1 LLLGLVALVAAIAGV
16 VTALREIR
24 DPPPVPPAVA
34 AVPPDAPPV
43 EPAAGPAPTA
53 RPPAP
58 AARPAA
64 PAAAVTAA
72 LPPPASAPAAS
83 VPAPRSPPSFDVVR
97 VGPDGMT
104 VIAGRAEP
112 GAVVIVLEGERE
124 LGRVTADARGEWVF
138 LPPEPLAPGTREIA
152 LVAKGGGNGSE
163 IRSDRVVVLAVP
175 ERSGAVRGAL
185 AVAVPREAAGG
196 ASQMLQVPGPR
207 ASGPM
212 ALETVDY
219 DDEGNVQFAGRAPAG
234 GTVQVYVDTAPI
246 GVAVAGADG
255 RWTLAPTAPVEP
267 GLHTLR
273 VDQLGADGKVLAR
286 VELPFA
292 RAEPAHDVPPGLDRV
307 VVQPGNSLWRLA
319 RRVYGQGLRFT
330 LIYEANRSAIR
341 DPDLIYPGQIFSLP
355 QAN

>member
-1 LLLGLVALVAAIAGV
+1 MNRRLLLGLVALVAAIAGV

-24 DPPPVPPAVA
+24 DPPVTSPTVA
-34 AVPPDAPPV
+34 ASPDAPPA
-43 EPAAGPAPTA
+43 ESAPAPSPSAPPAAAA
-53 RPPAP
+53 APPASP
-58 AARPAA
+58 PAA
-64 PAAAVTAA
+64 P
-72 LPPPASAPAAS
+72 
-83 VPAPRSPPSFDVVR
+83 VPAPRSPPTFDVVR

-112 GAVVIVLEGERE
+112 GAVVSVLEGERE
-124 LGRVTADARGEWVF
+124 LGRVTADARGEWVL

-175 ERSGAVRGAL
+175 ERGDGAPRGAL
-185 AVAVPREAAGG
+185 AVAVPREAGG
-196 ASQMLQVPGPR
+196 TSQMLQVPGPR
-207 ASGPM
+207 GGGAM

-219 DDEGNVQFAGRAPAG
+219 DIAGNVQFAGRAPAG

-246 GVAVAGADG
+246 GIAVAGADG
-255 RWTLAPTAPVEP
+255 RWKLAPTAPVEP

-273 VDQLGADGKVLAR
+273 VDQVGADGKVLAR

-292 RAEPAHDVPPGLDRV
+292 RAEPSHDVVPGLDRV

-330 LIYEANRSAIR
+330 VIYEANRAAIR
-341 DPDLIYPGQIFSLP
+341 DPDLIYPGQIFTLP